1 MLSQHSTA
9 YIQMDQQY
17 FPSCTEVCRCIFTVF
32 VLLVYQVLDLYK
44 GPHVNCDFNHIS
56 NTERV
61 YVIEGYPGLGPRDI
75 LSKGVNSKPS
85 HKLVRRPGSV
95 L

>member
-9 YIQMDQQY
+9 YIQMEQQY

-44 GPHVNCDFNHIS
+44 GPMLTVTSITFQTQNVCTS
-56 NTERV
+56 
-61 YVIEGYPGLGPRDI
+61 
-75 LSKGVNSKPS
+75 
-85 HKLVRRPGSV
+85 
-95 L
+95 